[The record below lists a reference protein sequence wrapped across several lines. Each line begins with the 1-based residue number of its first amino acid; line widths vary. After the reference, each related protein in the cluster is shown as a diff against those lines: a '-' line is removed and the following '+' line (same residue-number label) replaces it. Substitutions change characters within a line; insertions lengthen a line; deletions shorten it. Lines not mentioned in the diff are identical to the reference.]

1 MVEIRT
7 ATIEPVRNTFDHVA
21 RVLGGDKPA
30 SRYLEGTLKLQ
41 SEANFHY
48 QALWD
53 KEHELYDPRRTAIVM
68 KDWYA
73 FLDPRQFHYG
83 AYTNAR
89 SRQQEAAESNFEFVE
104 KRNLLQ
110 FVDEAA
116 RQKMAR
122 VLVPLRHYEWGA
134 NMNNAFVAS
143 FAFGSMLNVPATF
156 HAMDRL
162 GIAQYITRI
171 GLLLGG
177 VDAIDAGKNDW
188 MDHKAW
194 QGMRKL
200 AEDLFVE
207 KDWFEVFMAQN
218 FIADGLVYPLVY
230 RQFVQDIGV
239 QGSTVAM
246 LAEFMSSWF
255 DETVKWV
262 DAIIKIAAA
271 ESPENRQQLAAWY
284 RKWKPV
290 VLEAV
295 QPVIT
300 ELMGIAD
307 TTGKAM
313 EDLLDARIKK
323 LGVDIGEE
331 K

>member
-7 ATIEPVRNTFDHVA
+7 ATIEPIRNTFDHVA
-21 RVLGGDKPA
+21 SVLGGDKPA

-53 KEHELYDPRRTAIVM
+53 KEHALYDPARTKIVM
-68 KDWYA
+68 GDWYK

-89 SRQQEAAESNFEFVE
+89 SRQQEAAESNFAFVE

-116 RQKMAR
+116 RAKMAR
-122 VLVPLRHYEWGA
+122 VLIPLRHYEWGA
-134 NMNNAFVAS
+134 NMNNSFVAS
-143 FAFGSMLNVPATF
+143 FAYGSMLNVPATF

-162 GIAQYITRI
+162 GIAQYLTRI

-177 VDAIDAGKNDW
+177 VETIDEGKEAW
-188 MDHKAW
+188 IDHKAW
-194 QGMRKL
+194 QGLRKVI
-200 AEDLFVE
+200 EDLFVE

-218 FIADGLVYPLVY
+218 FVGDGLVYPLVY

-246 LAEFMSSWF
+246 LAEFMSDWF
-255 DETVKWV
+255 DETSKWV
-262 DAIIKIAAA
+262 DAVVRIAAA
-271 ESPENRQQLAAWY
+271 ESPQNRQQLSAWY
-284 RKWKPV
+284 GKWRGLLVDALRPI
-290 VLEAV
+290 AA
-295 QPVIT
+295 
-300 ELMGIAD
+300 ELMGSTEA
-307 TTGKAM
+307 TLETVTS
-313 EDLLDARIKK
+313 LLDARAKK
-323 LGVDIGEE
+323 LGIDAGGAQ
-331 K
+331 